1 MTFIPKEAIK
11 GPVTHLDGLEV
22 QTLYVRLTNGTT
34 LLFIG
39 PPLSDDDFMRIENV
53 LFGDIVPQ
61 SLIPLASTQ
70 GTPDRT
76 Q

>member
-1 MTFIPKEAIK
+1 MSPPKAPK
-11 GPVTHLDGLEV
+11 TLLDDSEGKDV

-53 LFGDIVPQ
+53 LFGDIIPQ
-61 SLIPLASTQ
+61 NLLPLAAKQ
-70 GTPDRT
+70 GATT
-76 Q
+76 TAQ

>member
-1 MTFIPKEAIK
+1 MFTPEKASR

-22 QTLYVRLTNGTT
+22 QTLYVKLTNGTT

-61 SLIPLASTQ
+61 NVLSLASSE
-70 GTPDRT
+70 GTPT
-76 Q
+76 TAQ